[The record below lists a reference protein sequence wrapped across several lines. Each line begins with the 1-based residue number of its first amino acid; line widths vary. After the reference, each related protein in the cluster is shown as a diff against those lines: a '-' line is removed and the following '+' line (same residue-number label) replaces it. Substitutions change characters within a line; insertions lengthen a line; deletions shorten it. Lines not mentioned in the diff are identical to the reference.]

1 MRLSSSIYLTAA
13 FSLLPCFSNA
23 LNIIVN
29 NDDGFA
35 SANIRELYRLLK
47 AAGHNAWIVAP
58 VSNQSGKGGTEVF
71 TTEAKLTEPSEFD
84 VSFHDNSPHPFCAM

>member
-1 MRLSSSIYLTAA
+1 MSLFSIV
-13 FSLLPCFSNA
+13 SNA

-35 SANIRELYRLLK
+35 SANIREFYRLLK

-71 TTEAKLTEPSEFD
+71 TTEATLTSPSEYN
-84 VSFHDNSPHPFCAM
+84 VRISQAGLMT